1 MSNVGTKTW
10 MTGLLLIGLV
20 GIVGYDAVMK
30 GHIRSLPLK
39 SASLPIKYVRTEGV
53 YQYLSK
59 YEIKTVLQPLVM
71 TGFFDADMQAIHSAV
86 STLPWVD
93 TVTVKRIWP
102 DAIDIKVRE
111 KKPYARWG
119 GNSLITE
126 RGVIFTPKNIEQFQ
140 NLTVVTGP
148 ELQELK
154 VLEIMKGIKT
164 ALADQSMELAEF
176 SVNDRWAWK
185 LRLATGL
192 EILLGRNEQLKKLQR
207 FLKTLAV
214 LKQEQVD
221 EMAIVDLRYPNGYTV
236 SWKPGTAEIDWNAIA
251 TPKIMNKQA
260 HEKAIQSR

>member
-1 MSNVGTKTW
+1 MSKVGTKTLVI
-10 MTGLLLIGLV
+10 GLLLAGLV
-20 GIVGYDAVMK
+20 GIIGYKAVTK
-30 GHIRSLPLK
+30 GHIRPLAIK
-39 SASLPIKYVRTEGV
+39 SVSLPIKYVRTEGV
-53 YQYLSK
+53 FQYLSK
-59 YEIKTVLQPLVM
+59 NEIKTVLQPLVM
-71 TGFFDADMQAIHSAV
+71 TGYFDADMQAIHSTVA
-86 STLPWVD
+86 TLPWVD

-119 GNSLITE
+119 KNSLITE
-126 RGVIFTPKNIEQFQ
+126 RGVIFTPNNLEQFK

-148 ELQELK
+148 EMQQVK

-164 ALADQSMELAEF
+164 ALADQSMELTEF

-185 LRLATGL
+185 IKLANGL

-207 FLKTLAV
+207 YLKTLAV

-221 EMAIVDLRYPNGYTV
+221 AMAIVDLRYPNGYAV
-236 SWKPGTAEIDWNAIA
+236 SWKPGTEEIDWSTIAI
-251 TPKIMNKQA
+251 PNNEIQA